1 MGRAV
6 LLKQALR
13 GRTGSLGQTSLGR
26 SSLLGLTLLRLW
38 QTSLEQIDLLEL
50 MFLGQTGSLR

>member
-6 LLKQALR
+6 LLKQALP